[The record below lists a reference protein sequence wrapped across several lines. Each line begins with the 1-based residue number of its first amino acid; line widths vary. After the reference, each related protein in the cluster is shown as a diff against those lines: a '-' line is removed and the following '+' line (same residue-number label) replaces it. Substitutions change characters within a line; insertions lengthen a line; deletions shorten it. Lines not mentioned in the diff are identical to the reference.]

1 MKTRLK
7 LFLDNLTPIEFNKAF
22 ANTNYFYKNEGDLP
36 LQKLCENFS
45 DALLGA
51 FNWENSPEGHEYWA
65 NILGKNC
72 MQEEVTNVATN
83 DTHVDTSFIIE
94 KMLAYNEIIGLAQG
108 YLDVIVEYPERAEE
122 LAQNA
127 LEVIDLKYNE
137 TKSYAKRNN

>member
-22 ANTNYFYKNEGDLP
+22 KNTNDFNKNEGDLP
-36 LQKLCENFS
+36 FQKLCENFS

-51 FNWENSPEGHEYWA
+51 FNWENSPEGHKYWA
-65 NILGKNC
+65 NILGKNS
-72 MQEEVTNVATN
+72 MHKEVTNVATN
-83 DTHVDTSFIIE
+83 DTYVDSSFIIE